1 MRALVIGYGSIGQ
14 RHARLLRDEGCAVA
28 VCSRRAVD
36 VAPRFGTLPEAMEAH
51 RPRYVV
57 VANRTSE
64 HYETLCQLAA
74 MGFDGI
80 VLAEKPLFDRARAVP
95 AHAFEALRVAYNLRF
110 LPVITQL
117 REVLEGEQILSVQAY
132 AGQYLPTWRPQRPYQ
147 ESYSARKAEGGG
159 VLRDLSHELDY
170 LNWLLGGWTSLAAIG
185 GQYSHLDV
193 DSDDT
198 FTLLMSFRRCPAA
211 TLHVNYLDRYRR
223 RYVLVNTDR
232 HTIEANLAQAF
243 VQIDGT
249 REAWPADPDATYR
262 LQHRAMLAGRFED
275 LCSLEEGMEVMR
287 MIDTA
292 EASSAGRVWLAAN
305 ETPEGPDPAHAE
317 R

>member
-14 RHARLLRDEGCAVA
+14 RHARLLRDEGCEVA
-28 VCSRRAVD
+28 VCSRREVD
-36 VAPRFGTLPEAMEAH
+36 FAPRFGGLSDAVKSH
-51 RPRYVV
+51 RPGYVV

-64 HYETLCQLAA
+64 HYETLKQLAA
-74 MGFDGI
+74 MRFEGR
-80 VLAEKPLFDRARAVP
+80 VLAEKPLFRRYRAVP
-95 AHAFEALRVAYNLRF
+95 EHSFEALRIGYNMRF
-110 LPVITQL
+110 LPVITRL
-117 REVLEGEQILSVQAY
+117 REVLEDAQIISVQAY

-147 ESYSARKAEGGG
+147 ESYSSRKAQGGG

-185 GQYSHLDV
+185 GQYSHLEV
-193 DSDDT
+193 DSDDN

-211 TLHVNYLDRYRR
+211 TLHLNYLDRYRR

-243 VQIDGT
+243 VQVDGN
-249 REAWPADPDATYR
+249 REAWPADADDTYR
-262 LQHRAMLAGRFED
+262 LQHRAMLAGRFES
-275 LCSLEEGMEVMR
+275 LCSLEEGVDVLR

-292 EASSAGRVWLAAN
+292 EASSTGRVWLDAG
-305 ETPEGPDPAHAE
+305 ETSELIDQENAE